1 MRKIVPELVEVTK
14 RHLAERAASKEMGTG
29 RIDIVHYEQ
38 KSFEATVKSGD
49 KELKFWIDEPE
60 ERGGLCRGPHPLGYF
75 LAGAAG

>member
-1 MRKIVPELVEVTK
+1 MKKIIPELVETTRK
-14 RHLAERAASKEMGTG
+14 HLAERWAAKEMGTG

-49 KELKFWIDEPE
+49 KELKFWIDEPA
-60 ERGGLCRGPHPLGYF
+60 ERGGVCRGPHPLGYF